1 MNLKKA
7 IIDGKMVF
15 LVDMLADNYRY
26 YYLELF
32 GKSQI
37 IQSISA
43 AIISN
48 KADYVNIYDV
58 GVDNEAF
65 GRISGNSF
73 CSSESKFKREVTPLD
88 NGYSHCILYST
99 LLQEQRVCYLSK
111 GGDEMD
117 MHYFRQWLNSLPIP
131 IPKDEGLTHYL
142 FESLASNS
150 RLFSYESLNKKS
162 KIWFCPKVSEN
173 DYEILVEAIESYY
186 QDDAKKVAKVA

>member
-15 LVDMLADNYRY
+15 LVDMLVDNYRY

-73 CSSESKFKREVTPLD
+73 CSSESKFKREVTPLE

-99 LLQEQRVCYLSK
+99 LLQEQRTCYISK

-117 MHYFRQWLNSLPIP
+117 ISYFRQWLNSLPIP
-131 IPKDEGLTHYL
+131 IPKEEELTHYL

-150 RLFSYESLNKKS
+150 RLFSYESLNKES

-173 DYEILVEAIESYY
+173 DYEILVEVIESYY
-186 QDDAKKVAKVA
+186 KSNNAKKAA